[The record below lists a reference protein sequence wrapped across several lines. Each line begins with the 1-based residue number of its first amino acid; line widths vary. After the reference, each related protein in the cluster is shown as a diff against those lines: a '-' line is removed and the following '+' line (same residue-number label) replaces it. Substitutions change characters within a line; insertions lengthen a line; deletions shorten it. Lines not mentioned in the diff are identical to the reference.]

1 MGILQEFNINELR
14 RRCKLLELNAGGS
27 CDVLRTRLRV
37 HFRGMA
43 GVVVAASTATLSTLA
58 GGVTSTE
65 SSEDDGESD
74 DEYYMPRPEDDE
86 DDEDDGEEIRDE
98 QGEWRRPRTRRRVR

>member
-1 MGILQEFNINELR
+1 MSEIDEFNINELR
-14 RRCKLLELNAGGS
+14 RRCKLLELNAGGA

-58 GGVTSTE
+58 GGIT
-65 SSEDDGESD
+65 SSESNEDDSESD

-86 DDEDDGEEIRDE
+86 DDEDDEEEIRDE
-98 QGEWRRPRTRRRVR
+98 QGEWRRPRTRRRVK